1 MHVRFIVLYDKL
13 RNSEV
18 LIPYEFEASKI
29 TEVLDPE
36 KDFGVE
42 ESPLHLIFNAI
53 DTNNTLEAHK
63 DDIISHSFFLYHVL
77 VKSPKLVQKFRV

>member
-1 MHVRFIVLYDKL
+1 MKYMWTLACPEWSPYMHVRFIVLYDKL

-42 ESPLHLIFNAI
+42 ESPLHLI
-53 DTNNTLEAHK
+53 
-63 DDIISHSFFLYHVL
+63 
-77 VKSPKLVQKFRV
+77 

>member
-42 ESPLHLIFNAI
+42 ESSLHLI
-53 DTNNTLEAHK
+53 
-63 DDIISHSFFLYHVL
+63 
-77 VKSPKLVQKFRV
+77 